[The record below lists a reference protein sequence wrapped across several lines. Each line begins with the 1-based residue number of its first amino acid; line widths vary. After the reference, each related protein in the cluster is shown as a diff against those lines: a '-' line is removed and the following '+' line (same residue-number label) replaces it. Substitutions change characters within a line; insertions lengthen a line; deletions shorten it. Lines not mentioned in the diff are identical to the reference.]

1 MYCSEHPP
9 SVCYY
14 QYWRIL
20 STEYAI
26 LQGCVTPRQIQFH
39 STPFHAIPRRIEGIA
54 GNGVEWRAVI
64 WSSELELYWIGIVI
78 FNGIGVAWREAGGRV
93 EWRGVTPGNDLGLV
107 KNCTIPRTI
116 PLAWRGVTLSTSEEL
131 DRNGLILQQSW
142 ERGMAWNC

>member
-1 MYCSEHPP
+1 M
-9 SVCYY
+9 
-14 QYWRIL
+14 
-20 STEYAI
+20 
-26 LQGCVTPRQIQFH
+26 
-39 STPFHAIPRRIEGIA
+39 
-54 GNGVEWRAVI
+54 EWRAVI

-78 FNGIGVAWREAGGRV
+78 FNGIGVAWREAGGGV